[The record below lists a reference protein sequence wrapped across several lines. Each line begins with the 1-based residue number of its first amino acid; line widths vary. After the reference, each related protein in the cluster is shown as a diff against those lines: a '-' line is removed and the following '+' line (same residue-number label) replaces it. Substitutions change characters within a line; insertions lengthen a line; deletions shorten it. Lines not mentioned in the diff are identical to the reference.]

1 MSSCV
6 HLHPYMYIGLHEG
19 AQPRMGW
26 GGGTLGMGVVPA
38 PSLNIF
44 CGHLRLLPDFKNN
57 PLSLEGSSFFTP
69 FSRAFC
75 LFFLP
80 LSKWTPLSQ
89 VTVEIDPDLR
99 TVKIV
104 PSGNNQRHRCAPP
117 PPNYTPTTAP
127 NNMSPPR
134 DLKGACLVFQ

>member
-1 MSSCV
+1 MRV
-6 HLHPYMYIGLHEG
+6 HSLAWDGV
-19 AQPRMGW
+19 
-26 GGGTLGMGVVPA
+26 GGHLGMGVVPA

-57 PLSLEGSSFFTP
+57 LLSLEGSSFFTP

-75 LFFLP
+75 LFLLP

-89 VTVEIDPDLR
+89 VTVEIDPDVR

-117 PPNYTPTTAP
+117 PQLHPNYSTQQHVTTT
-127 NNMSPPR
+127 
-134 DLKGACLVFQ
+134 